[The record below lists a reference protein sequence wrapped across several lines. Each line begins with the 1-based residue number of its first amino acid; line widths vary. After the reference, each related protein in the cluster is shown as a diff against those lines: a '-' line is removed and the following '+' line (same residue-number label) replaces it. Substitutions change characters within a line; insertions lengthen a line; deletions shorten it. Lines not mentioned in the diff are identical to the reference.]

1 MNVNRYMLGILESL
15 VDKGGYVE
23 VGELANDLQISR
35 QTLHYYVDGL
45 NEALETQGL
54 PQVRFIDGGL
64 SINAGGGSPQLLVD
78 ALRHGDYVFSAG
90 ERRQFLLLLMAC
102 CATPVTVGR
111 CCDFFLVSRNTII
124 ADIACLR
131 PFIASRGVEIASAG
145 RRGYRLAGNELAI
158 RYVVMDAFYGLSSV
172 VSSRLA
178 LDILVD
184 AALGHERVLPTG
196 ADPADC
202 RRDLNEPLNWNVRPE
217 VSSSQLVGQFND
229 VIIGAEREIPGKLTY
244 NSIREL
250 TIHLMLAMARNRLGG
265 VFAHDDAGVW
275 KVADDADEWEAARFI
290 GRRIHAMGLSLEK
303 AELEYLAAL
312 LRGSRVFA
320 LDERSSAEGPYVA
333 WLVKELVGEFEQVS
347 LSSFENRDEL
357 ENRLAPHVR
366 AMLYRLSYQIK
377 LNSAISKQVTSQY
390 RAIFNLTNL
399 VCKNME
405 EQIGL
410 SFPEN
415 EVACLSIYFGSWDV
429 RKAADDMPSLAVGS
443 HRILVVCGS
452 GVGTS
457 LLIRKQLQRVFGSG
471 YAYDL
476 FNLRQV
482 ESADLSSYDLI
493 VTTIPIPGLKKEP
506 MLVSAILTKA
516 QERRLLDWSISS
528 STPRAKL
535 TKDVLD
541 IVERHVKLDDSND
554 LLSELRFYF
563 REGQV
568 PLPRREFGLLD
579 ILTASRIQVVRGTH
593 TDREAI
599 ELGCAPLAQEDV
611 VGQTYARR
619 VYEMIKHL
627 GLYSELRPGILV
639 AHADPSDDVH
649 SVGMSLTVF
658 SEPVVFSGWGG
669 SFRVIFTLAAI
680 DHEAHMPAMSDL
692 MVLLGS
698 SDACETLS
706 EWGDGTP
713 EALYLYIVARLNE
726 RM

>member
-15 VDKGGYVE
+15 VEKGGYVE
-23 VGELANDLQISR
+23 ASELAEDLQVGR
-35 QTLHYYVDGL
+35 QTLHYYVNGL
-45 NEALETQGL
+45 NDALAIQGL
-54 PQVRFIDGGL
+54 PQVRFSDGGL
-64 SINAGGGSPQLLVD
+64 SIDAREDDSQLLID
-78 ALRHGDYVFSAG
+78 ALCRGDYVYSAG

-131 PFIASRGVEIASAG
+131 PFISGRGVEIASAG

-158 RYVVMDAFYGLSSV
+158 RYVVMDAFYGLKSA

-184 AALGHERVLPTG
+184 AALGHERVMPTETDSAG
-196 ADPADC
+196 RQRDCNEVAD
-202 RRDLNEPLNWNVRPE
+202 WNATPE
-217 VSSSQLVGQFND
+217 VSSSQLVGQIND
-229 VIIGAEREIPGKLTY
+229 VIIGAERVIPGKLTY
-244 NSIREL
+244 NSIQEL
-250 TIHLMLAMARNRLGG
+250 TIHVMLTIARNRLGG
-265 VFAHDDAGVW
+265 IFAPDEAGACRVS
-275 KVADDADEWEAARFI
+275 DDADEWEAARFI
-290 GRRIHAMGLSLEK
+290 GRRINALGFKLEK

-320 LDERSSAEGPYVA
+320 LDERNSEEGPYVA
-333 WLVKELVGEFEQVS
+333 RLVKELVGEFEQVS
-347 LSSFENRDEL
+347 LSSFESRDEL
-357 ENRLAPHVR
+357 EKRLAPHVR
-366 AMLYRLSYQIK
+366 AMLYRLSYQIW
-377 LNSAISKQVTSQY
+377 LNSAISKQVTLQY
-390 RAIFNLTNL
+390 RVIFNLTSL

-405 EQIGL
+405 ERLGL

-415 EVACLSIYFGSWDV
+415 EIACLSVYFGSWDV
-429 RKAADDMPSLAVGS
+429 RKAAGDMPSLAANG

-476 FNLRQV
+476 LNLRQV
-482 ESADLSSYDLI
+482 ECADLSSYELI

-506 MLVSAILTKA
+506 MLVSAFLTKA

-528 STPRAKL
+528 SAPRAKL

-541 IVERHVKLDDSND
+541 IIERHVKLDDPND

-579 ILTASRIQVVRGTH
+579 ILTASRIQVAHGVH
-593 TDREAI
+593 ADREAI
-599 ELGCAPLAQEDV
+599 DLGCAPLEQEGIVD
-611 VGQTYARR
+611 QTYSRR
-619 VYEMIKHL
+619 VYEMIKRL
-627 GLYSELRPGILV
+627 GPYSELRPGILI
-639 AHADPSDDVH
+639 AHADPSGDVH

-658 SEPVVFSGWGG
+658 SKPIVFSGWDGAF
-669 SFRVIFTLAAI
+669 SVIFTLAAI

-692 MVLLGS
+692 MALLGS
-698 SDACETLS
+698 RETCKTLL